1 MIKFEDFSS
10 LLGSHIEPN
19 ESIQELVGWS
29 ANEIIAKTGIKQ
41 RFISAESES
50 AESLALGALQ
60 NINKEHLSNS
70 DLIVSVSN
78 TQMHDFPTI
87 AHFVHSELKLKESIK
102 CIGINAGCTGFVDA
116 IELVYSYFQSGF
128 SSKAI
133 IINSDTYS
141 KYLGNERS
149 TRTLFSDGALVT
161 VVSKDENGFK
171 ITEKVSSSAASTY
184 YHLIKRDHEGFR
196 TIKMNGPKVLQ
207 FAMSTVVRDLSR
219 IIDNNKG
226 DYILFP
232 HQAGKIILET
242 LKRKL
247 SENVKVIEN
256 YSNYGNL
263 VSASIPNLIREN
275 IELLSAKKI
284 ILSGFGV
291 GLSHNA
297 ILLERGLKN

>member
-1 MIKFEDFSS
+1 MIKFEEFSS
-10 LLGSHIEPN
+10 MLGSHHESN
-19 ESIQELVGWS
+19 ESIQDLVGWS
-29 ANEIIAKTGIKQ
+29 ANEILDKTGIKQ
-41 RFISAESES
+41 RFISTESES
-50 AESLALGALQ
+50 AESLALGA
-60 NINKEHLSNS
+60 IKKIDKAHLSNS

-87 AHFVHSELKLKESIK
+87 AHFVHSELNLKESIK

-141 KYLGNERS
+141 KYLANERS

-161 VVSKDENGFK
+161 VVSKDKTGFK
-171 ITEKVSSSAASTY
+171 IKEKVSSVAASSY
-184 YHLIKRDHEGFR
+184 FHLIKKDHEGLR

-207 FAMSTVVRDLSR
+207 FAMSTVMRDLSK
-219 IIDNNKG
+219 IIDSSKS
-226 DYILFP
+226 DYVLFP
-232 HQAGKIILET
+232 HQAGRIILEN

-247 SENVKVIEN
+247 PDNVKVLEN
-256 YSNYGNL
+256 YPNYGNL
-263 VSASIPNLIREN
+263 VSASIPNLIKEN
-275 IELLSAKKI
+275 QKLLRTQKI

-297 ILLERGLKN
+297 VLLEKEI

>member
-1 MIKFEDFSS
+1 MIKFEEFSCQF
-10 LLGSHIEPN
+10 GSNLELN
-19 ESIQELVGWS
+19 ESIEDLVGWTS
-29 ANEIIAKTGIKQ
+29 GEIFDKTGIKQ
-41 RFISAESES
+41 RFISSESES
-50 AESLALGALQ
+50 AETLALDA
-60 NINKEHLSNS
+60 IKKIDKKHLSDC

-87 AHFVHSELKLKESIK
+87 AHFIHSELNLKESIK

-116 IELVYSYFQSGF
+116 VELVYSYFQSEF

-141 KYLGNERS
+141 KYLSDERS
-149 TRTLFSDGALVT
+149 TRTLFSDGALIS
-161 VVSKDENGFK
+161 VVSKDENGFR
-171 ITEKVSSSAASTY
+171 ITDRVSSTSASSY
-184 YHLIKRDHEGFR
+184 YHLIKREYEGLR
-196 TIKMNGPKVLQ
+196 LIKMNGPKVLQ
-207 FAMSTVVRDLSR
+207 FAMSTVERDLSS
-219 IIDNNKG
+219 IIDSAKSN
-226 DYILFP
+226 YILFP

-247 SENVKVIEN
+247 PHNVKVLEN

-275 IELLSAKKI
+275 LEFLDSKKI

-297 ILLERGLKN
+297 ILLEQK

>member
-1 MIKFEDFSS
+1 VLKFEEFASKF
-10 LLGSHIEPN
+10 GSILEPN
-19 ESIQELVGWS
+19 NKIENLVGWTS
-29 ANEIIAKTGIKQ
+29 DEIFEKTGIKQ
-41 RFISAESES
+41 RFISDHTESS
-50 AESLALGALQ
+50 ESLALDA
-60 NINKEHLSNS
+60 IKKISEKHLSEC

-78 TQMHDFPTI
+78 TQKHDFPTI
-87 AHFVHSELKLKESIK
+87 AHFVHSELELKDDIK

-141 KYLGNERS
+141 KFLANERS
-149 TRTLFSDGALVT
+149 TRTLFSDGAAVT
-161 VVSKDENGFK
+161 VVTKDIDGFQIK
-171 ITEKVSSSAASTY
+171 NKVFSSSASTY
-184 YHLIKRDHEGFR
+184 HHLIKSEDNGVR

-207 FAMSTVVRDLSR
+207 FAMSYVEKDLSKM
-219 IIDNNKG
+219 IDTSKY

-247 SENVKVIEN
+247 PKNVKVMEN
-256 YSNYGNL
+256 YRNYGNL
-263 VSASIPNLIREN
+263 VSASIPNLIKEN
-275 IELLSAKKI
+275 INILESKRI

-297 ILLERGLKN
+297 ILLEHA